1 MSSFYTNILWVL
13 WFHCKRHVSFL
24 IPSKLYKLTM
34 NLEFFDNYFLQV
46 GDPAGLQE
54 KIRKMVDGGTSNLQF
69 IVDFDYTLTRS
80 HK

>member
-1 MSSFYTNILWVL
+1 
-13 WFHCKRHVSFL
+13 
-24 IPSKLYKLTM
+24 M
-34 NLEFFDNYFLQV
+34 NLEFFDIYCLQV

>member
-1 MSSFYTNILWVL
+1 MGSTVSAMSHF
-13 WFHCKRHVSFL
+13 WFHQNF
-24 IPSKLYKLTM
+24 INQTT
-34 NLEFFDNYFLQV
+34 NLEFFDIYSLQV